1 MPEPASPY
9 SLGQQVAIGSL
20 QSELKRLWQQG
31 EGAMTRASLINLA
44 VYSEQAGSLKSNT
57 QIVAKIAENHACRA
71 LVISAEPNSSDSG
84 VESWINAHCHVG
96 QSGKQQVCS
105 EQLSFRL
112 QGSCV
117 SLLTSIVFSH
127 LDSDLPFYLWW
138 QSELHDPMDPQ
149 LWTWVDRFIYDSSG
163 WKNFNA
169 QFRLVETAQAEAKQ
183 RITLCD
189 LNWTRLDKH
198 RLAIAQFFDHP
209 ASHHHFKEMEL
220 VEIEYA
226 AGFKS
231 TAILL
236 VGWLGAQLNWRVNEP
251 AHNGSCR
258 FLDSANR
265 KIDVELHQVAGPP
278 VGKVVLKS
286 RETRFAV
293 APAKCG
299 DLLEVCRSGPNEKP
313 FPQML
318 PAQGNDAVTL
328 LSDELMRG
336 GQHRVYLRALNCVRS
351 LL

>member
-1 MPEPASPY
+1 MPESAPQF

-20 QSELKRLWQQG
+20 PGELKKLWQQG
-31 EGAMTRASLINLA
+31 EGALTRASLINLA
-44 VYSEQAGSLKSNT
+44 VYSEEPGSLEKNT
-57 QIVAKIAENHACRA
+57 QIIAAIAENHACRA
-71 LVISAEPNSSDSG
+71 LVISAERDATDNG
-84 VESWINAHCHVG
+84 VESWINAHCHVSH
-96 QSGKQQVCS
+96 SGKQQVCS

-117 SLLTSIVFSH
+117 NLLTSIVFSH

-183 RITLCD
+183 RIILCD

-198 RLAIAQFFDHP
+198 RLAVAQFFDHP
-209 ASHHHFKEMEL
+209 ASHHHFAEMHKL
-220 VEIEYA
+220 EIDYA
-226 AGFKS
+226 PGFKS

-258 FLDSANR
+258 LVDANNR

-278 VGKVVLKS
+278 IGKITLSSSETEFVV
-286 RETRFAV
+286 T
-293 APAKCG
+293 PARCG
-299 DLLEVCRSGPNEKP
+299 DLLEVSRSGRNEKP
-313 FPQML
+313 VPQML
-318 PAQGNDAVTL
+318 PAQANDAVSL

-336 GQHRVYLRALNCVRS
+336 GQHQIYLRALNCVRS